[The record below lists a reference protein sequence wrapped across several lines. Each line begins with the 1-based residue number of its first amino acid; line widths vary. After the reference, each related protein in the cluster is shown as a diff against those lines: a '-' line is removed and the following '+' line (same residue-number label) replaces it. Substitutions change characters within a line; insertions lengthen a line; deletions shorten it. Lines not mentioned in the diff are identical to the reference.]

1 MSVETSSVQLD
12 SDDSWLKSL
21 GVMCGRQSLEEG
33 SVKVWNMKIY
43 GRGVIPRKET
53 RIPSRSS
60 RSWEIYKLKTMLWT
74 VLGRSGVVDN
84 VARRQEIIGRSRLWV
99 EKGKINI
106 INR

>member
-1 MSVETSSVQLD
+1 MWETELRG
-12 SDDSWLKSL
+12 
-21 GVMCGRQSLEEG
+21 GVCEGLEYETPWKG
-33 SVKVWNMKIY
+33 
-43 GRGVIPRKET
+43 GIPRKET

-60 RSWEIYKLKTMLWT
+60 RSWEEIYKLKTMLWT

>member
-1 MSVETSSVQLD
+1 MWETELRG
-12 SDDSWLKSL
+12 
-21 GVMCGRQSLEEG
+21 GVCEGLEYENLW
-33 SVKVWNMKIY
+33 K
-43 GRGVIPRKET
+43 GVIPRKET

-60 RSWEIYKLKTMLWT
+60 RSWEEIYKLKTMLWT